1 MIAEWKLN
9 LFTLM
14 FLCVNY
20 GHIKLFLN
28 NHKDII
34 VRVYMQIK
42 MIK

>member
-1 MIAEWKLN
+1 MKTKP
-9 LFTLM
+9 FYVDV
-14 FLCVNY
+14 LCVNN

-28 NHKDII
+28 NHKDRI